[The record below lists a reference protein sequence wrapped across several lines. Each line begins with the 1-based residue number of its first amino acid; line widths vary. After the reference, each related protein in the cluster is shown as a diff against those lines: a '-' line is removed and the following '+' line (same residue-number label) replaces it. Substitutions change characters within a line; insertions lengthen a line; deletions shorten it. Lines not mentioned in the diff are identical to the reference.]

1 MCTMYEC
8 IHFELRMLRVIH
20 ALDQVLS
27 LQVFLG
33 VSFEGLAASRTAVDQ
48 TECEGILFLLQR

>member
-1 MCTMYEC
+1 MYEC